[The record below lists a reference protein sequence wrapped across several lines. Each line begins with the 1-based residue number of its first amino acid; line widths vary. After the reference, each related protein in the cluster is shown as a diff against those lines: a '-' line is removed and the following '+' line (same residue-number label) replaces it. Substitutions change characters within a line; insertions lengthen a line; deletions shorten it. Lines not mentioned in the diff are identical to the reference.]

1 MKVWNN
7 KAFYIQSDFH
17 LRYRFYLIRY
27 SLENKPMTLVSLAP
41 YSKIVVLVL
50 IILLFITLFSTQLFK
65 MIYST
70 KIVIQNK
77 IIVVLELHKN

>member
-1 MKVWNN
+1 
-7 KAFYIQSDFH
+7 
-17 LRYRFYLIRY
+17 
-27 SLENKPMTLVSLAP
+27 MTLVSLAP